1 MDRQTGE
8 GAGYGTQT
16 EAASGN
22 RQAGRTQHVDP
33 PGIAVAVMTHPITKS
48 STALAR
54 VGAIPRKSQRHTTPA
69 GRQ

>member
-8 GAGYGTQT
+8 GYGTQT

-22 RQAGRTQHVDP
+22 RQAGHTQHVDP
-33 PGIAVAVMTHPITKS
+33 PGIAVAVMTLPITKS